1 MGYVYMT
8 FVIAY
13 YQIPPLRAVCARGSA
28 GRECRVLALPT
39 VHEEILLTNLP
50 GAMGSK
56 GAVFEPGGAC
66 RPPNPPMPVLLFT
79 PYPWDCTCQD
89 VFLTR

>member
-28 GRECRVLALPT
+28 GRWCRVLALPT
-39 VHEEILLTNLP
+39 THEEIPLKNVP
-50 GAMGSK
+50 GAMGVKWRS
-56 GAVFEPGGAC
+56 
-66 RPPNPPMPVLLFT
+66 L
-79 PYPWDCTCQD
+79 
-89 VFLTR
+89 